1 MAAQKF
7 VHLHLHS
14 PYSFLDGAS
23 STEQLLQTAAD
34 LDMPA
39 LAITDHNNLCGAVEF
54 NRLAEAYGIKPI
66 TGAEITLENGHHL
79 VLLAK
84 NPAGYRN
91 LCHILTESHLGS
103 PRLEPKTPF
112 SGLRKYSSGL
122 FALSGCRKGEIPYL
136 ILAGDYRQALE
147 SAKNYISIFGRNNF
161 YLELQGEKLPGNR
174 HLNNCLLEL
183 SAKTKTGCVIT
194 NNVHYARKQD
204 FPVHD
209 ILTCVRTNTKLEEVH
224 PERRLNGEN
233 YLKSAAEMLQTVQTG
248 HTLQAGQLARAM
260 RTAQATQ
267 TFQATRKGQRELQY
281 DKGISASA
289 EVIKAAE
296 NTLIIAEA
304 CSPAFTKGTHFFPR
318 FAVPGGETAASLLRK
333 LTYAGARLNYKPIDS
348 KVTSRLE
355 HELKIIIEMGFAD
368 YFLMVWDIANYAR
381 ENKIRFAGRGSAA
394 DSAVAYCLH
403 ITEVDAIARGL
414 LFERFLSPERAQC
427 PDIDLDID
435 SRFRDQVA
443 DYVQNKYGAEHTAH
457 VCTFNTFKAR
467 SAWRDLGKAMG
478 FPPEELDSIAKLLPH
493 VHADHIRPAAEKY
506 PELRNS
512 PILSPRYSQLL
523 DLCQQVAGFPRF
535 IGTHLGGVVV
545 SSTPLAD
552 IAPLQTAAKGVTVIQ
567 LDKEFVEDA
576 GLIKLDLISL
586 RTMSAIE
593 DTVQEIKLKDPG
605 FDYYRIPMDD
615 KKTYELLGSGE
626 TYGIFQ
632 LESPAQRALQARLG
646 PSTIED
652 VIASVA
658 LIRPGPLKGNMVEPY
673 LARRHGKEPV
683 TYLHPKLKPILEKTY
698 GVVLY
703 QEQVIEIATAV
714 AGFTPGEADRL
725 RRVMTHARSQKEM
738 ETIGK
743 EFIAKAKLQGLSP
756 EIAHTIY
763 SYIQGYASYGFC
775 EAHAAAFGTTAY
787 KTAYLMTHYPA
798 EYFAALLSHQPM
810 GYYPPNT
817 LCQEARRRGIAI
829 LLPDINLSGANFK
842 VSKGAIRISLK
853 QVHGMSR
860 EALAAILKARE
871 KGPFLSLM
879 DFCNRVRVKK
889 DILHSL
895 ILCGAFDSL
904 NPNRR
909 QLIWQ
914 AAGQLKKETSLERL
928 GKGEKC
934 CRTYLGVPDFS
945 PREKQRHEYSLLGID
960 VHQHYMAQWRS
971 LLKNN
976 GILSS
981 AEIKAKSSNT
991 LVTAAGTV
999 LRPHR
1004 PPTRSGRTVVFF
1016 SLEDEFGLV
1025 DVTVF
1030 ENVYQLYGHLIFCN
1044 PSPPLVIKGK
1054 IKRERRNL
1062 SIIATKIE
1070 AFGQFLA
1077 ERETPY

>member
-1 MAAQKF
+1 VAKTF
-7 VHLHLHS
+7 VHLHVHS

-23 STEQLLQTAAD
+23 RTEQLLQTAAD
-34 LDMPA
+34 LGMPA
-39 LAITDHNNLCGAVEF
+39 IAVTDHNNLCGAVEF
-54 NRLAEAYGIKPI
+54 NRLAQTYGIKPI

-84 NPAGYRN
+84 NQAGYKN
-91 LCHILTESHLGS
+91 LCRILTESHLGS

-112 SGLRKYSSGL
+112 SILSKYSSDL
-122 FALSGCRKGEIPYL
+122 FALSGCRRGQIPHL
-136 ILAGDYRQALE
+136 ILTGNYRQALE
-147 SAKNYISIFGRNNF
+147 SAQNYISIFGADNF

-183 SAKTKTGCVIT
+183 SEKTGAGCVIT

-224 PERRLNGEN
+224 PERRLNAEN
-233 YLKSAAEMLQTVQTG
+233 YLKSAEEISV
-248 HTLQAGQLARAM
+248 
-260 RTAQATQ
+260 
-267 TFQATRKGQRELQY
+267 
-281 DKGISASA
+281 GISVEANNA
-289 EVIKAAE
+289 IKAIE
-296 NTLIIAEA
+296 NTLMIAEA
-304 CSPAFTKGTHFFPR
+304 CNPALKKGSHLFPR
-318 FAVPGGETAASLLRK
+318 FNVPNGESSASLLRK
-333 LTYAGARLNYKPIDS
+333 LTYEGARSKYRPLTS
-348 KVTSRLE
+348 KVISRLE

-368 YFLMVWDIANYAR
+368 YFLLVWDVANYAR
-381 ENKIRFAGRGSAA
+381 KNKIRFAGRGSAA

-403 ITEVDAIARGL
+403 ITEVDSIARGL

-443 DYVQNKYGAEHTAH
+443 AYVQNKYGSEYTAH

-478 FPPEELDSIAKLLPH
+478 FPPEELDGIAKILPH
-493 VHADHIRPAAEKY
+493 IHADHIRPAAEKL

-512 PILSPRYSQLL
+512 PILSPRYSRLL
-523 DLCQQVAGFPRF
+523 DLCEQVAGFPRF

-545 SSTPLAD
+545 SNTPLAD
-552 IAPLQTAAKGVTVIQ
+552 IAPLQTAAKGVTIIQ

-586 RTMSAIE
+586 KTMSAIE
-593 DTVQEIKLKDPG
+593 DTVQEIKLKEPE
-605 FDYYRIPMDD
+605 FDYYNIPMDD

-626 TYGIFQ
+626 TYGVFQ
-632 LESPAQRALQARLG
+632 LESPAQRALQAKLG
-646 PSTIED
+646 ASTIED
-652 VIASVA
+652 IIASVA

-703 QEQVIEIATAV
+703 QEQVIEIATVV

-738 ETIGK
+738 EAIGK
-743 EFIAKAKLQGLSP
+743 EFIAKAELRGISQ
-756 EIAHTIY
+756 EVAETIY

-775 EAHAAAFGTTAY
+775 EAHAAAFGTIAY
-787 KTAYLMTHYPA
+787 KTAYLLAHYPA
-798 EYFAALLSHQPM
+798 QYFAALLSNQPM

-817 LCQEARRRGIAI
+817 LCQEARRRGISI
-829 LLPDINLSGANFK
+829 LLPDINLSGASFQATEK
-842 VSKGAIRISLK
+842 AIRISLR
-853 QVHGMSR
+853 QVHGMSQDT
-860 EALAAILKARE
+860 LTAILKAR
-871 KGPFLSLM
+871 KSGPFLSLQ
-879 DFCNRVRVKK
+879 DFCSRVRVEK
-889 DILHSL
+889 DILHCL

-914 AAGQLKKETSLERL
+914 AAGQLTKKKLTAKKSAGHTLAIVPEDIQKEVNQTAYS
-928 GKGEKC
+928 
-934 CRTYLGVPDFS
+934 GVPDFS
-945 PREKQRHEYSLLGID
+945 SEEKQRYEYSLLRID
-960 VHQHYMAQWRS
+960 VHEHYMARWRQI
-971 LLKNN
+971 LTEN
-976 GILSS
+976 GVLSS
-981 AEIKAKSSNT
+981 AQVKEMNNNAM
-991 LVTAAGTV
+991 VTASGTV

-1004 PPTRSGRTVVFF
+1004 PPTRSGRTVVFL

-1025 DVTVF
+1025 DITVF
-1030 ENVYQLYGHLIFCN
+1030 EDIYQLYGRLIFCN
-1044 PSPPLVIKGK
+1044 PSPPLVVKGK
-1054 IKRERRNL
+1054 VKREGRNI
-1062 SIIATKIE
+1062 SITALKIE
-1070 AFGQFLA
+1070 TLSQFLA
-1077 ERETPY
+1077 ERLKPEMLTNTGRSG